1 MKAYSKHII
10 LLLFSCLF
18 VFMGHAQVI
27 HITGNVSKMMRTLDG
42 KGNAKEP

>member
-27 HITGNVSKMMRTLDG
+27 HITGNVSKMMRTLD
-42 KGNAKEP
+42 